1 MKELRSEIAAN
12 EHEALQL
19 AATHQHL
26 RRQQQGLAERL
37 ARLEQQAAARRD
49 AADAGVERQLRDKEA
64 ILAENAAAVAK
75 LAENEAAVGGSSST
89 AGLGGEGGG
98 LVWCGALWRC

>member
-75 LAENEAAVGGSSST
+75 LAENEAAVGVCY
-89 AGLGGEGGG
+89 GGG
-98 LVWCGALWRC
+98 VNLECVGVRSGSVRVPGL